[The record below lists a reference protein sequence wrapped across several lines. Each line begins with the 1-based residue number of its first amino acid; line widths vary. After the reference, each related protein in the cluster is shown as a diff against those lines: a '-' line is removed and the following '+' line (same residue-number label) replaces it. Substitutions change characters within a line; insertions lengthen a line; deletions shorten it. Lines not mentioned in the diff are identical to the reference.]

1 VATALTLT
9 TLRTSNTIETTLS
22 THDSPHNTELQT
34 SQEQIILLDIA
45 ETLETVVA
53 VCSITPL
60 ALSHAPSDDSIGALA
75 MAATLV
81 IAAQLIRRLV
91 TATATITLT
100 LFFSLHRLCI

>member
-1 VATALTLT
+1 
-9 TLRTSNTIETTLS
+9 
-22 THDSPHNTELQT
+22 LQT
-34 SQEQIILLDIA
+34 SQEQAILDITEA
-45 ETLETVVA
+45 LETVVA

-91 TATATITLT
+91 TATATIALT
-100 LFFSLHRLCI
+100 LFLSLRRLCI